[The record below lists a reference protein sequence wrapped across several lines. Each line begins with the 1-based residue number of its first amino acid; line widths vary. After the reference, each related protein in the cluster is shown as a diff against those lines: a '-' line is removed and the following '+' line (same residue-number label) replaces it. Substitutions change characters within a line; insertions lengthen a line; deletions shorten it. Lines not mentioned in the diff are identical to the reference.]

1 MAIYTTPGGKRALE
15 EELRQLKTVVLTAL
29 QEEMDASISMGDL
42 HEYNDAKAVQE
53 KILAR
58 IAELEEMLQKIVV
71 LDTY

>member
-1 MAIYTTPGGKRALE
+1 MAIYTTPGGKRVLE
-15 EELRQLKTVVLTAL
+15 EELRHLKTDVLEAI

-42 HEYNDAKAVQE
+42 HEYNDAKAVRE
-53 KILAR
+53 KIQIR